1 MNLTEKYDC
10 IYVVCKTYNDLI
22 AKEKWE
28 REHFADLEDYLQK
41 NRNDIVKYE
50 LVSEIYKK
58 FRNNEFNI
66 EDIKNLIQKKRQ
78 EEKNRLQREKT
89 LKKWGAIIA
98 AIVCTVIIL
107 HRNDTKWIL
116 LILIAIFVFILI
128 IFPKFRSKIGDGI
141 TLDWKI
147 VTNK

>member
-1 MNLTEKYDC
+1 MNLTETYNS

-22 AKEKWE
+22 AKEQWE

-50 LVSEIYKK
+50 LVAEISKK

-89 LKKWGAIIA
+89 FKKWGAIIA

-107 HRNDTKWIL
+107 HRTDTMWIL

-128 IFPKFRSKIGDGI
+128 KFPEFRTKIGDGI
-141 TLDWKI
+141 NKDWKI

>member
-1 MNLTEKYDC
+1 M
-10 IYVVCKTYNDLI
+10 
-22 AKEKWE
+22 
-28 REHFADLEDYLQK
+28 
-41 NRNDIVKYE
+41 KYE
-50 LVSEIYKK
+50 LVAEISKK

-89 LKKWGAIIA
+89 FKKWGAIIA

-107 HRNDTKWIL
+107 HRTDTMWIL

-128 IFPKFRSKIGDGI
+128 KFPEFRTKIGDGI
-141 TLDWKI
+141 NKDWKI